1 MRTLF
6 QIRQFA
12 RLRSATCSLQGLRDT
27 SVTRVTNQNMGYERK
42 TQRLKTDDL
51 RIIFLKK
58 NNEKGIH
65 QNSISAA
72 PRIGSSSHRLLG
84 SVDIAVIPQ
93 SVVLRAPSCCCQR
106 CSTTFVSS
114 GLTSVAWSL
123 WDTYVLHSVYD
134 SMNVIDCAD
143 MFVFFLT
150 TNVQAYT
157 PEEPLPVDKYYSD
170 EMQAVTQ
177 ITGKKLT
184 RKDIRGTLLS
194 LNAVYRMNA
203 VCVSYST
210 AILKP

>member
-1 MRTLF
+1 M
-6 QIRQFA
+6 
-12 RLRSATCSLQGLRDT
+12 
-27 SVTRVTNQNMGYERK
+27 
-42 TQRLKTDDL
+42 
-51 RIIFLKK
+51 
-58 NNEKGIH
+58 
-65 QNSISAA
+65 
-72 PRIGSSSHRLLG
+72 
-84 SVDIAVIPQ
+84 
-93 SVVLRAPSCCCQR
+93 
-106 CSTTFVSS
+106 
-114 GLTSVAWSL
+114 
-123 WDTYVLHSVYD
+123 LHSVYD

-157 PEEPLPVDKYYSD
+157 PEKPLPVDKYYSD